1 MTADSMSENLKKAQQ
16 ERQQAQTEEIRKIM
30 ETLKNDFQCSLLAES
45 KNFRNS
51 IAATERKVKKL
62 LWAASVITA
71 LAVLISSVLILESLR
86 TAHQMSQ
93 QAQLMLGSQTASESL
108 RELDL
113 IPVGN
118 LVKGKDGKT
127 YIEVKQ
133 SE

>member
-1 MTADSMSENLKKAQQ
+1 MTADSMSENLQKAQQ
-16 ERQQAQTEEIRKIM
+16 ERQQAQAEEIRKIM
-30 ETLKNDFQCSLLAES
+30 ETWKSDFQSSLLAES

-51 IAATERKVKKL
+51 IAATERKVKRL

-71 LAVLISSVLILESLR
+71 LAVLTSSVLILESLR

-127 YIEVKQ
+127 YIEVKP